1 MQLVHTV
8 SFPDAQLLADLQP
21 IPAGINAVVWD
32 MTTSPREAGLGTIDG
47 VILPYMGG
55 SKYLQELSSIDSLK
69 FVQTQSTGYDGVL
82 EAVGPGVA
90 VSSASGV
97 HAASTAELAIGLI
110 LAKLRGI
117 DNAVRDQLKGQWR
130 PARYTSLADR
140 RVLLVGVGG
149 IGHEIARRLAPFEV
163 EVTRVGST
171 ARRDEHGEVF
181 ASADLVKLA
190 PDHDVLVTV
199 LPLNAATHQLI
210 GTEVLAALPDGALVV
225 NVGRGAVVDTDALS
239 AEVVSGRLHC
249 ALDVVEPEPLPAN
262 HPLWAAPNSLITPH
276 IGGNTSAFRP
286 RILRLLRQQLQA
298 FANGENPDNL
308 VQAGPFG

>member
-1 MQLVHTV
+1 MQLVQTV
-8 SFPDAQLLADLQP
+8 SLPDAQLLADLQP
-21 IPAGINAVVWD
+21 LPDGINAVVWD
-32 MTTSPREAGLGTIDG
+32 MKTSPQEAGLGGIDG
-47 VILPYMGG
+47 VVLPYMGG
-55 SKYLQELSSIDSLK
+55 SKYLDELAGIDSLK
-69 FVQTQSTGYDGVL
+69 FVQTQSTGYDGVI

-97 HAASTAELAIGLI
+97 HAASTAELAIALI

-117 DNAVRDQLKGQWR
+117 DNAVRDQMKEQWR

-149 IGHEIARRLAPFEV
+149 IGQEIARRLAPFEV

-171 ARRDEHGEVF
+171 SRHDEHGEVF
-181 ASADLVKLA
+181 AATDLVELA
-190 PDHDVLVTV
+190 PGHEVLVTV

-210 GTEVLAALPDGALVV
+210 GRAVLDALPDGALVV
-225 NVGRGAVVDTDALS
+225 NVGRGPTVDTEALS

-249 ALDVVEPEPLPAN
+249 ALDVVDPEPLPTG
-262 HPLWAAPNSLITPH
+262 HPLWVARNSLITPH
-276 IGGNTSAFRP
+276 NGGNTSAFKP

-298 FANGENPDNL
+298 LANGEKPANL
-308 VQAGPFG
+308 VQAGPFR